1 MTIFRQFCS
10 MLSLLLAL
18 AFVASAAPLAAQSA
32 DPMTMSSPPA
42 TPPLAEAPL
51 TLADGYV
58 LGTGDMVEVAVL
70 GRDDF
75 RSRVQI
81 QVDGTIQ
88 LPFIGDIPAI
98 NRTVLQLR
106 NEIRAALIAGQYFN
120 EPAVSVTVVSY
131 ASRYVTVLGEV
142 ATPGIVAIDRAYRL
156 SEIMARVGGLR
167 GTAADIITLARNS
180 GEVLKLDM
188 VAVAT
193 GDVAQDV
200 IVNPGDR
207 IFVAQAPQFYIYG
220 EVNGPGAY
228 KLERNMSL
236 RMAIAR
242 GGGVTAQGSERRVK
256 VIRDGVELSKVDMN
270 APIQPNDTIR
280 IGQRIF

>member
-1 MTIFRQFCS
+1 MNLLRNFLTIMSVVVALC
-10 MLSLLLAL
+10 LTSLA
-18 AFVASAAPLAAQSA
+18 VPVAAQTPEA
-32 DPMTMSSPPA
+32 AA
-42 TPPLAEAPL
+42 TPVTNASVSL
-51 TLADGYV
+51 TDGYV
-58 LGTGDMVEVAVL
+58 TGAGDVVEIAVL
-70 GRDDF
+70 GREDF

-88 LPFIGDIPAI
+88 LPFIGDIPAA

-106 NEIRAALIAGQYFN
+106 DEIRKALIAGQFFN

-142 ATPGIVAIDRAYRL
+142 ATPGIVAIDRSYRL

-167 GTAADIITLARNS
+167 SSAADVITLARNT
-180 GEVLKLDM
+180 GEALKLDM

-193 GDVAQDV
+193 GDLGQDV
-200 IVNPGDR
+200 VVNPGDR
-207 IFVAQAPQFYIYG
+207 IFVAVAPQFYIYG
-220 EVNGPGAY
+220 EINGPGAY

-242 GGGVTAQGSERRVK
+242 SGGVTAQGTEKRVK
-256 VIRDGVELSKVDMN
+256 VIRDGKELSKYDLN
-270 APIQPNDTIR
+270 AAIQPNDTIR

>member
-1 MTIFRQFCS
+1 MKSLPNFLTRFL
-10 MLSLLLAL
+10 MLAAL
-18 AFVASAAPLAAQSA
+18 AVAQFAVPAAAQTPEA
-32 DPMTMSSPPA
+32 MTAPA
-42 TPPLAEAPL
+42 AASEGVS
-51 TLADGYV
+51 LADGYV
-58 LGTGDMVEVAVL
+58 LGVGDMVEVAVL

-88 LPFIGDIPAI
+88 LPFIGDVPAT

-106 NEIRAALIAGQYFN
+106 NEIRTALIAGQYFN

-142 ATPGIVAIDRAYRL
+142 ATPGIVAIDRSYRL
-156 SEIMARVGGLR
+156 SEIMARIGGLR
-167 GTAADIITLARNS
+167 ATAADVITLVRVS
-180 GEVLKLDM
+180 GEALKLDM

-193 GDVAQDV
+193 GDVSQDV
-200 IVNPGDR
+200 IINPGDR

-236 RMAIAR
+236 RMALAR
-242 GGGVTAQGSERRVK
+242 GGGVTAQGTEKRVK
-256 VIRDGVELSKVDMN
+256 VIRDGVELPKVDLN
-270 APIQPNDTIR
+270 APVQPNDTIR
-280 IGQRIF
+280 VGQRIF

>member
-1 MTIFRQFCS
+1 MKFSRPSFSICA
-10 MLSLLLAL
+10 MLLAL
-18 AFVASAAPLAAQSA
+18 FLLPLSVPATAQAPQVPAAPVAAA
-32 DPMTMSSPPA
+32 DNQVS
-42 TPPLAEAPL
+42 
-51 TLADGYV
+51 LADGYV
-58 LGTGDMVEVAVL
+58 LGNGDIVEINVL

-88 LPFIGDIPAI
+88 LPFIGDIPAV

-142 ATPGIVAIDRAYRL
+142 ATPGIVAIDRSYRL
-156 SEIMARVGGLR
+156 SEIMARIGGLR
-167 GTAADIITLARNS
+167 PSAADVITLVRTS
-180 GEVLKLDM
+180 GETMKLDM

-193 GDVAQDV
+193 GDVSQDV
-200 IVNPGDR
+200 IINPGDR

-236 RMAIAR
+236 RMALAR
-242 GGGVTAQGSERRVK
+242 GGGVTAQGTEKRVK
-256 VIRDGVELSKVDMN
+256 VIRDGVELPKVDLN
-270 APIQPNDTIR
+270 APVQPNDTIR
-280 IGQRIF
+280 VGQRIF

>member
-1 MTIFRQFCS
+1 MMRSFRKFLIC
-10 MLSLLLAL
+10 LALLLGMGMT
-18 AFVASAAPLAAQSA
+18 AAAAQMA
-32 DPMTMSSPPA
+32 EQGAVAPPPTA
-42 TPPLAEAPL
+42 NETL

-58 LGTGDMVEVAVL
+58 LGTGDMIEVAVL

-88 LPFIGDIPAI
+88 LPFIGDVPAV

-142 ATPGIVAIDRAYRL
+142 ASPGIVAIDRAYRL
-156 SEIMARVGGLR
+156 SEIMARIGGLR
-167 GTAADIITLARNS
+167 PTAADIITLVRVS
-180 GEVLKLDM
+180 GETMKLDM

-193 GDVAQDV
+193 GDVSQDV
-200 IVNPGDR
+200 TINPGDR

-228 KLERNMSL
+228 KLERNMSF
-236 RMAIAR
+236 RMALAR
-242 GGGVTAQGSERRVK
+242 GGGVTAQGTERRIK
-256 VIRDGVELSKVDMN
+256 VIRDGVELPKVDLN
-270 APIQPNDTIR
+270 ALVEPNDTIR
-280 IGQRIF
+280 VGQRIF

>member
-1 MTIFRQFCS
+1 MTMMSVRK
-10 MLSLLLAL
+10 LLFGLAL
-18 AFVASAAPLAAQSA
+18 LFGAGAVPAAAQTPELVTA
-32 DPMTMSSPPA
+32 PAQAPAPAASSE
-42 TPPLAEAPL
+42 TL

-88 LPFIGDIPAI
+88 LPFIGDIPAV

-106 NEIRAALIAGQYFN
+106 NEIRAALVAGQYFN

-142 ATPGIVAIDRAYRL
+142 ATPGIVAIDRSYRL
-156 SEIMARVGGLR
+156 SEIMARIGGLR
-167 GTAADIITLARNS
+167 PSAADIITLVRVS
-180 GEVLKLDM
+180 GESLKLDM

-193 GDVAQDV
+193 GDVSQDV

-236 RMAIAR
+236 RMALAR
-242 GGGVTAQGSERRVK
+242 GGGVTSQGTERRIK
-256 VIRDGVELSKVDMN
+256 VIRDGVELPKVDLN
-270 APIQPNDTIR
+270 APVQPNDTIR
-280 IGQRIF
+280 VGQRIF

>member
-1 MTIFRQFCS
+1 MMRSFRKFLIC
-10 MLSLLLAL
+10 LALLLGMGMTPA
-18 AFVASAAPLAAQSA
+18 AAQMA
-32 DPMTMSSPPA
+32 EQGAVAPPPTA
-42 TPPLAEAPL
+42 NETL

-58 LGTGDMVEVAVL
+58 LGTGDMIEVAVL

-88 LPFIGDIPAI
+88 LPFIGDVPAV

-142 ATPGIVAIDRAYRL
+142 ASPGIVAIDRAYRL
-156 SEIMARVGGLR
+156 SEIMARIGGLR
-167 GTAADIITLARNS
+167 PTAADIITLVRAS
-180 GEVLKLDM
+180 GETMKLDM

-193 GDVAQDV
+193 GDVSQDV
-200 IVNPGDR
+200 TINPGDR

-228 KLERNMSL
+228 KLERNMSF

-242 GGGVTAQGSERRVK
+242 GGGVTAQGTERRIK
-256 VIRDGVELSKVDMN
+256 VIRDGVELPKVDLN
-270 APIQPNDTIR
+270 ALVEPNDTIR
-280 IGQRIF
+280 VGQRIF

>member
-1 MTIFRQFCS
+1 MTASCRILAVWATLFALF
-10 MLSLLLAL
+10 LLPLT
-18 AFVASAAPLAAQSA
+18 APAAAQTPA
-32 DPMTMSSPPA
+32 DVGAPRAASDSPV
-42 TPPLAEAPL
+42 

-58 LGTGDMVEVAVL
+58 MGNGDIIEVNVL

-88 LPFIGDIPAI
+88 LPFIGDIPAAG
-98 NRTVLQLR
+98 RTVLQLR
-106 NEIRAALIAGQYFN
+106 NEIRQALIAGQYFN

-142 ATPGIVAIDRAYRL
+142 AAPGIVAIDRSYRL

-167 GTAADIITLARNS
+167 PTAADIITLARTS
-180 GEVLKLDM
+180 GEALKLDM

-193 GDVAQDV
+193 GDIAQDV

-236 RMAIAR
+236 RMALAR
-242 GGGVTAQGSERRVK
+242 GGGVTAQGTERRVK
-256 VIRDGVELSKVDMN
+256 VIRNGVELKKFDLNDPVE
-270 APIQPNDTIR
+270 PNDTIR
-280 IGQRIF
+280 VGQRIF

>member
-1 MTIFRQFCS
+1 MKMKSFPKFLARFL
-10 MLSLLLAL
+10 MLATLLATPL
-18 AFVASAAPLAAQSA
+18 AVPVAAQTPEAVVAPAAAPEQVS
-32 DPMTMSSPPA
+32 
-42 TPPLAEAPL
+42 
-51 TLADGYV
+51 LADGYV
-58 LGTGDMVEVAVL
+58 LGTGDTVEIAVL

-88 LPFIGDIPAI
+88 LPFIGDVPAI

-142 ATPGIVAIDRAYRL
+142 ATPGIVAIDRSYRL
-156 SEIMARVGGLR
+156 SEIMARIGGLR
-167 GTAADIITLARNS
+167 STAADVITLVRVG
-180 GEVLKLDM
+180 GESLKLDM

-193 GDVAQDV
+193 GDVSQDV
-200 IVNPGDR
+200 IINPGDR

-236 RMAIAR
+236 RMALAR
-242 GGGVTAQGSERRVK
+242 SGGVTAQGTEKRVK
-256 VIRDGVELSKVDMN
+256 VIRDGVELPKTDLN
-270 APIQPNDTIR
+270 APVQPNDTIR
-280 IGQRIF
+280 VGQRIF

>member
-1 MTIFRQFCS
+1 MRIIRKFMINLAF
-10 MLSLLLAL
+10 LLA
-18 AFVASAAPLAAQSA
+18 AWISPAAAQMVEA
-32 DPMTMSSPPA
+32 GTAPPPRA
-42 TPPLAEAPL
+42 ASETL

-58 LGTGDMVEVAVL
+58 LGTGDMIEVAVL

-88 LPFIGDIPAI
+88 LPFIGDVPAV

-142 ATPGIVAIDRAYRL
+142 ASPGIVAIDRAYRL
-156 SEIMARVGGLR
+156 SEIMARIGGLR
-167 GTAADIITLARNS
+167 PTAADIITLVRVS
-180 GEVLKLDM
+180 GETMKLDM

-193 GDVAQDV
+193 GDVSQDV
-200 IVNPGDR
+200 AINPGDR

-228 KLERNMSL
+228 KLERNMSF
-236 RMAIAR
+236 RMALAR
-242 GGGVTAQGSERRVK
+242 GGGVTAQGTERRIK
-256 VIRDGVELSKVDMN
+256 VIRGGVELPKIDMN
-270 APIQPNDTIR
+270 ALVEPNDTIR
-280 IGQRIF
+280 VGQRIF

>member
-1 MTIFRQFCS
+1 MNNLPKIMTRL
-10 MLSLLLAL
+10 MAL
-18 AFVASAAPLAAQSA
+18 AALTLTQLAVPVAAQTSDMA
-32 DPMTMSSPPA
+32 PPPA
-42 TPPLAEAPL
+42 VATEQIS
-51 TLADGYV
+51 LADGYV
-58 LGTGDMVEVAVL
+58 LGTGDTVEIAVL

-142 ATPGIVAIDRAYRL
+142 ATPGIVAIDRSYRL
-156 SEIMARVGGLR
+156 SEIMARIGGLR
-167 GTAADIITLARNS
+167 PSAADVITLVRVS
-180 GEVLKLDM
+180 GEALKLDM

-193 GDVAQDV
+193 GDVSQDV
-200 IVNPGDR
+200 IINPGDR

-236 RMAIAR
+236 RMALAR
-242 GGGVTAQGSERRVK
+242 GGGVTAQGTEKRVK
-256 VIRDGVELSKVDMN
+256 VIRDGVELPKTDLN
-270 APIQPNDTIR
+270 APVQPNDTIR
-280 IGQRIF
+280 VGQRIF

>member
-1 MTIFRQFCS
+1 MQ
-10 MLSLLLAL
+10 SLPKLLTRFLTL
-18 AFVASAAPLAAQSA
+18 ATLMAAQLA
-32 DPMTMSSPPA
+32 VPAAAQMPEAMTAPA
-42 TPPLAEAPL
+42 AASEQVS
-51 TLADGYV
+51 LADGYV

-106 NEIRAALIAGQYFN
+106 NEIRTALVAGQYFN

-142 ATPGIVAIDRAYRL
+142 ASPGIVAIDRSYRL
-156 SEIMARVGGLR
+156 SEIMARIGGLR
-167 GTAADIITLARNS
+167 PSAADVITLVRAS
-180 GEVLKLDM
+180 GEALKLDM

-193 GDVAQDV
+193 GDVSQDV

-207 IFVAQAPQFYIYG
+207 IFVAQASQFYIYG

-236 RMAIAR
+236 RMALAR
-242 GGGVTAQGSERRVK
+242 GGGVTAQGTERRIK
-256 VIRDGVELSKVDMN
+256 VIRDGVELPKVDLN
-270 APIQPNDTIR
+270 APVQPNDTIR
-280 IGQRIF
+280 VGQRIF

>member
-1 MTIFRQFCS
+1 MISLRKLSIFWVA
-10 MLSLLLAL
+10 MLSLCS
-18 AFVASAAPLAAQSA
+18 V
-32 DPMTMSSPPA
+32 PA
-42 TPPLAEAPL
+42 TAQMPDPAAVPAAVEASDTASAPL

-88 LPFIGDIPAI
+88 LPFIGDVPAV

-106 NEIRAALIAGQYFN
+106 NEIRAALVAGQYFN

-142 ATPGIVAIDRAYRL
+142 AAPGIVAIDRSYRL
-156 SEIMARVGGLR
+156 SEIMARIGGLR
-167 GTAADIITLARNS
+167 PSAADVITLVRAT
-180 GEVLKLDM
+180 GEALKLDM

-193 GDVAQDV
+193 GDVSQDV

-207 IFVAQAPQFYIYG
+207 IFVAQAPQYYLYG

-228 KLERNMSL
+228 KIERNMSY
-236 RMAIAR
+236 RMALAR
-242 GGGVTAQGSERRVK
+242 GGGVTSQGSERRIEVY
-256 VIRDGVELSKVDMN
+256 RDGVKLPKVDLN
-270 APIQPNDTIR
+270 ALVQPNDTIR
-280 IGQRIF
+280 VQARIF

>member
-1 MTIFRQFCS
+1 MMSLRNFLT
-10 MLSLLLAL
+10 MLASVAVVLATP
-18 AFVASAAPLAAQSA
+18 VTAQT
-32 DPMTMSSPPA
+32 PELVPPPPPA
-42 TPPLAEAPL
+42 ASETVS
-51 TLADGYV
+51 LADGYV
-58 LGTGDMVEVAVL
+58 LGTGDVVEIAVL

-88 LPFIGDIPAI
+88 LPFIGDVPAV

-106 NEIRAALIAGQYFN
+106 NEVRAALIAGQYFN

-142 ATPGIVAIDRAYRL
+142 ATPGIVAIDRSYRL
-156 SEIMARVGGLR
+156 SEIMARIGGLR
-167 GTAADIITLARNS
+167 PTAADIITLVRTG
-180 GEVLKLDM
+180 GETMKLDM

-193 GDVAQDV
+193 GDVSQDV

-236 RMAIAR
+236 RMALAR
-242 GGGVTAQGSERRVK
+242 GGGVTAQGTERRVK
-256 VIRDGVELSKVDMN
+256 VIRNGVELPKVDLN
-270 APIQPNDTIR
+270 APVEPNDTIR
-280 IGQRIF
+280 VGQRIF

>member
-1 MTIFRQFCS
+1 MKMKSFPKFLARFL
-10 MLSLLLAL
+10 MLATLLATPI
-18 AFVASAAPLAAQSA
+18 AAPVAAQA
-32 DPMTMSSPPA
+32 PEAVVAPA
-42 TPPLAEAPL
+42 AAPEQVS
-51 TLADGYV
+51 LADGYV
-58 LGTGDMVEVAVL
+58 LGTGDTVEIAVL

-88 LPFIGDIPAI
+88 LPFIGDVPAI

-142 ATPGIVAIDRAYRL
+142 ATPGIVAIDRSYRL
-156 SEIMARVGGLR
+156 SEIMARIGGLR
-167 GTAADIITLARNS
+167 STAADVITLVRVG
-180 GEVLKLDM
+180 GESLKLDM

-193 GDVAQDV
+193 GDVSQDV
-200 IVNPGDR
+200 IINPGDR

-236 RMAIAR
+236 RMALAR
-242 GGGVTAQGSERRVK
+242 SGGVTAQGTEKRVK
-256 VIRDGVELSKVDMN
+256 VIRDGVELPKTDLN
-270 APIQPNDTIR
+270 APVQPNDTIR
-280 IGQRIF
+280 VGQRIF

>member
-1 MTIFRQFCS
+1 MAIFRQFCLTMS
-10 MLSLLLAL
+10 MLMAL
-18 AFVASAAPLAAQSA
+18 GSVAAAPPLAAQA
-32 DPMTMSSPPA
+32 PDPMTMSVPSAAPPA
-42 TPPLAEAPL
+42 AEAPV
-51 TLADGYV
+51 TLSDGYV
-58 LGTGDMVEVAVL
+58 LGTGDMVEIAVL

-88 LPFIGDIPAI
+88 LPFIGDIPAV

-167 GTAADIITLARNS
+167 ANAADLITLARNS

-256 VIRDGVELSKVDMN
+256 VIRGGVELPKVDMN

>member
-1 MTIFRQFCS
+1 MNNLPKILTRL
-10 MLSLLLAL
+10 MAL
-18 AFVASAAPLAAQSA
+18 AALTLTQLAVPVAAQTSDMA
-32 DPMTMSSPPA
+32 PPPA
-42 TPPLAEAPL
+42 VATEQVS
-51 TLADGYV
+51 LADGYV
-58 LGTGDMVEVAVL
+58 LGTGDTVEIAVL

-142 ATPGIVAIDRAYRL
+142 ATPGIVAIDRSYRL
-156 SEIMARVGGLR
+156 SEIMARIGGLR
-167 GTAADIITLARNS
+167 PSAADVITLVRVS
-180 GEVLKLDM
+180 GEALKLDM

-193 GDVAQDV
+193 GDVSQDV
-200 IVNPGDR
+200 IINPGDR

-236 RMAIAR
+236 RMALAR
-242 GGGVTAQGSERRVK
+242 GGGVTAQGTEKRVK
-256 VIRDGVELSKVDMN
+256 VIRDGVELPKTDLN
-270 APIQPNDTIR
+270 APVQPNDTIR
-280 IGQRIF
+280 VGQRIF

>member
-1 MTIFRQFCS
+1 MRSFRKFVIC
-10 MLSLLLAL
+10 LALLLGMGM
-18 AFVASAAPLAAQSA
+18 APAAAQMA
-32 DPMTMSSPPA
+32 EQGAVAPPPTA
-42 TPPLAEAPL
+42 SETL

-58 LGTGDMVEVAVL
+58 LGTGDMIEVAVL

-88 LPFIGDIPAI
+88 LPFIGDVPAV

-142 ATPGIVAIDRAYRL
+142 ASPGIVAIDRAYRL
-156 SEIMARVGGLR
+156 SEIMARIGGLR
-167 GTAADIITLARNS
+167 PTAADIITLVRVS
-180 GEVLKLDM
+180 GETMKLDM

-193 GDVAQDV
+193 GDVSQDV
-200 IVNPGDR
+200 TINPGDR

-228 KLERNMSL
+228 KLERNMSF
-236 RMAIAR
+236 RMALAR
-242 GGGVTAQGSERRVK
+242 GGGVTAQGTERRIK
-256 VIRDGVELSKVDMN
+256 VIRDGVELPKVDLN
-270 APIQPNDTIR
+270 ALVEPNDTIR
-280 IGQRIF
+280 VGQRIF

>member
-1 MTIFRQFCS
+1 MMFVSRRI
-10 MLSLLLAL
+10 LSICTMLLAL
-18 AFVASAAPLAAQSA
+18 LLLQLAAPAAAQDAGIAAAPATAPAVASDAQVS
-32 DPMTMSSPPA
+32 
-42 TPPLAEAPL
+42 
-51 TLADGYV
+51 LADGYV
-58 LGTGDMVEVAVL
+58 LGNGDIIEVNVL

-88 LPFIGDIPAI
+88 LPFIGDIPAF

-106 NEIRAALIAGQYFN
+106 NEIRQALIAGQYFN

-142 ATPGIVAIDRAYRL
+142 ASPGIVAIDRSYRL

-167 GTAADIITLARNS
+167 PTASDIITLARNS
-180 GEVLKLDM
+180 GEALKLDM
-188 VAVAT
+188 MAVAT
-193 GDVAQDV
+193 GDIGQDV
-200 IVNPGDR
+200 VVNPGDR
-207 IFVAQAPQFYIYG
+207 IFVGQAPQFYIYG

-236 RMAIAR
+236 RMALAR
-242 GGGVTAQGSERRVK
+242 GGGVTAQGTERRVK
-256 VIRDGVELSKVDMN
+256 VIRNGVELKKFDLNDPVE
-270 APIQPNDTIR
+270 PNDTIR
-280 IGQRIF
+280 VGQRIF

>member
-10 MLSLLLAL
+10 MLFLLLAL
-18 AFVASAAPLAAQSA
+18 ACAASTAPLAAQSA

-42 TPPLAEAPL
+42 TPPVSEAPL

-58 LGTGDMVEVAVL
+58 LGTGDMVEIAVL

-120 EPAVSVTVVSY
+120 EPAVSVTVVSF

-256 VIRDGVELSKVDMN
+256 VIRDGVELPKVDMN
-270 APIQPNDTIR
+270 APVQPNDTIR

>member
-1 MTIFRQFCS
+1 MKSFPKFLARFL
-10 MLSLLLAL
+10 MLATLLATPI
-18 AFVASAAPLAAQSA
+18 AAPVAAQTPEA
-32 DPMTMSSPPA
+32 VVAPA
-42 TPPLAEAPL
+42 AAPEQVS
-51 TLADGYV
+51 LADGYV
-58 LGTGDMVEVAVL
+58 LGTGDTVEIAVL

-88 LPFIGDIPAI
+88 LPFIGDVPAI

-142 ATPGIVAIDRAYRL
+142 ATPGIVAIDRSYRL
-156 SEIMARVGGLR
+156 SEIMARIGGLR
-167 GTAADIITLARNS
+167 STAADVITLVRVG
-180 GEVLKLDM
+180 GESLKLDM

-193 GDVAQDV
+193 GDVSQDV
-200 IVNPGDR
+200 IINPGDR

-236 RMAIAR
+236 RMALAR
-242 GGGVTAQGSERRVK
+242 SGGVTAQGTEKRVK
-256 VIRDGVELSKVDMN
+256 VIRDGVELPKTDLN
-270 APIQPNDTIR
+270 APVQPNDTIR
-280 IGQRIF
+280 VGQRIF